1 MCILQALRFSMS
13 KLLENGPN
21 NGERKVGAGG
31 KKVESGGSE
40 EEKETSGVS

>member
-21 NGERKVGAGG
+21 NERKVGAGG